1 MKRQVLETNDV
12 TKKRAEDGFF
22 GDDFDLKSVFLLY
35 AQIYVEICGN
45 ERRKEHVENQEL
57 CKSRKSGTGI

>member
-1 MKRQVLETNDV
+1 M